1 MHPDPKTYGFPTK
14 NTKKFSHRFSPCFRH
29 STQQW
34 QVRGVRHEFHV
45 QGRGALKGRGLG
57 DAQELRQER
66 SVQGP
71 WRLGAV
77 SMVFGQFCM
86 GKKPGKMWFC
96 MVLYGFVWSYGVLYY
111 DIFWSDILWYWSIG
125 PRWAPAV
132 MLKWIQA
139 KNGDS
144 NLKQLKT
151 IYININM
158 ENIRVI

>member
-1 MHPDPKTYGFPTK
+1 MHPDPKIYGFPTK

-96 MVLYGFVWSYGVLYY
+96 MVLYGLMGFCIMTYSDLIYY
-111 DIFWSDILWYWSIG
+111 DIG
-125 PRWAPAV
+125 
-132 MLKWIQA
+132 Q
-139 KNGDS
+139 
-144 NLKQLKT
+144 
-151 IYININM
+151 
-158 ENIRVI
+158 

>member
-77 SMVFGQFCM
+77 SMVFGQFLH
-86 GKKPGKMWFC
+86 GKKTWKNV
-96 MVLYGFVWSYGVLYY
+96 VLYGFVWFYMVLYY
-111 DIFWSDILWYWSIG
+111 DIF
-125 PRWAPAV
+125 
-132 MLKWIQA
+132 
-139 KNGDS
+139 
-144 NLKQLKT
+144 
-151 IYININM
+151 
-158 ENIRVI
+158 